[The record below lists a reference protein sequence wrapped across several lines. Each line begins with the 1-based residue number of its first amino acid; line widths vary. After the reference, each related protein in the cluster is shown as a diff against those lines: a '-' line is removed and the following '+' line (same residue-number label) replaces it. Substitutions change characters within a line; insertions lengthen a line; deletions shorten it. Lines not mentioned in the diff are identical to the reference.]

1 MEKVRGAFYSNV
13 SRGIAL
19 FSCCA
24 LLVLTGCAT
33 SAQTGALGGAGAGA
47 LMGQLIGHSTGAT
60 LIGSGIGMGLGYII
74 GNEMDK
80 KKAQEKSA
88 KTKAN
93 NYNHDETGDLG
104 GTRWKQT
111 SIYPKPKEP
120 ESGVVMLEFQREG
133 HLITT
138 TTYRDGTVDVE
149 DERYRVVG
157 DTIVINRPG
166 YLINGKYRIDGN
178 MLVIDASNYSAVYQ
192 RL

>member
-1 MEKVRGAFYSNV
+1 MTKVRGPFFSTM
-13 SRGIAL
+13 SRGIVL

-24 LLVLTGCAT
+24 LLALTGCAT

-47 LMGQLIGHSTGAT
+47 LMGQMIGHSTKST
-60 LIGSGIGMGLGYII
+60 LIGAGIGLGLGYII

-88 KTKAN
+88 TTKAN
-93 NYNHDETGDLG
+93 NYKHNETANLG

-111 SIYPKPKEP
+111 SINPKPQEP
-120 ESGVVMLEFQREG
+120 ESGVVVLEFQRGG

-157 DTIVINRPG
+157 STLVINRPG
-166 YLINGKYRIDGN
+166 YLINAKYNIDGS
-178 MLVIDASNYSAVYQ
+178 MLIVDAENYSAVYQ

>member
-1 MEKVRGAFYSNV
+1 MTKVRGPFFSNM
-13 SRGIAL
+13 SRGIVL

-24 LLVLTGCAT
+24 LLALTGCAT

-60 LIGSGIGMGLGYII
+60 LIGSGIGLGLGYLI

-80 KKAQEKSA
+80 KKAQEMSA

-93 NYNHDETGDLG
+93 NYSHDETGDLG

-111 SIYPKPKEP
+111 SIYPKPHEP
-120 ESGVVMLEFQREG
+120 ESGVVVLEFQREG

-157 DTIVINRPG
+157 STLVINRPG
-166 YLINGKYRIDGN
+166 YLINAKYNIDGSV
-178 MLVIDASNYSAVYQ
+178 LVIDSEKYSAVYQ

>member
-1 MEKVRGAFYSNV
+1 MTKVRGPFFSNM

-33 SAQTGALGGAGAGA
+33 NAQTGALGGAGAGA
-47 LMGQLIGHSTGAT
+47 LMGQLIGGNTKST
-60 LIGSGIGMGLGYII
+60 LIGSGIGLGLGYLI

-80 KKAQEKSA
+80 KQAQERSTKA
-88 KTKAN
+88 KTN
-93 NYNHDETGDLG
+93 NYKHDETGDLG

-111 SIYPKPKEP
+111 SIYPKPQEP
-120 ESGVVMLEFQREG
+120 ESGVVVVEFQREG

-157 DTIVINRPG
+157 STIVINRPG
-166 YLINGKYRIDGN
+166 YLINGKYRIDGS
-178 MLVIDASNYSAVYQ
+178 MLVIDAENYSAVYQ